1 MIDISLL
8 NDMYPTLYHIILFLC
23 LGTVLYI
30 VMLHRIGVITIL
42 VVVVVCSVVQSMIVV
57 TTITITTTA
66 ITTTTTAITVV
77 VIVIIEIHFSF
88 PYSIDGLDH
97 FL

>member
-42 VVVVVCSVVQSMIVV
+42 VVVVVVCRVVQSMIVV
-57 TTITITTTA
+57 V
-66 ITTTTTAITVV
+66 TTTTTISTTTTTVV
-77 VIVIIEIHFSF
+77 VVVIIEIHFSF